1 MKNLKRSEK
10 ILLSIL
16 ALAIIFYV
24 YYTFLLSPVMDK
36 VSASHDKIASYNQQL
51 NNIKL
56 KEAQTVKLKADYE
69 TYKNDYG
76 KLIMR
81 FPSYEMDP
89 LIGYNLKILADK
101 SKVVIQ
107 NQTYSTSNSI
117 ESTGSSVAGTST
129 SGATTGSTANNA
141 EKKAERYTLNFVAVN
156 INISGSYD
164 AIKSFINSLENEE
177 RSTIISNVII
187 TKAENLLTAS
197 ITANFYFISDTQ
209 NTEKNS
215 YDFNNKT
222 YGKPELFN

>member
-36 VSASHDKIASYNQQL
+36 VSASHENIASYNQQL

-69 TYKNDYG
+69 TYKNDYA
-76 KLIMR
+76 KLVLR
-81 FPSYEMDP
+81 FPSYEKDP
-89 LIGYNLKILADK
+89 QIGYNLKILADK
-101 SKVVIQ
+101 SKVLLQ
-107 NQTYSTSNSI
+107 NQTY
-117 ESTGSSVAGTST
+117 
-129 SGATTGSTANNA
+129 TAVNNA
-141 EKKAERYTLNFVAVN
+141 DPASASSNTADTKAVKKDEKYKLNSAAVN
-156 INISGSYD
+156 ISISGTYD
-164 AIKSFINSLENEE
+164 GIRSFINSLENEE
-177 RSTIISNVII
+177 RATIISNVNI
-187 TKAENLLTAS
+187 TKAENSLTAS
-197 ITANFYFISDTQ
+197 IIANFYFITDSQ

-222 YGKPELFN
+222 YGKTELFN